1 MKPRVNGVNRVRQT
15 RTRLPDRIL
24 LQTVYATP
32 DFPVPT
38 VERVR
43 SALLEN
49 INQRLEVRPVWI
61 VILDTFQMHN

>member
-24 LQTVYATP
+24 LQTVYVTR
-32 DFPVPT
+32 DSPVPT

-49 INQRLEVRPVWI
+49 INQCLEVQTVSIARSQAMV
-61 VILDTFQMHN
+61 